1 MSDFEGLFALF
12 TLMFGLVVAEISLK
26 FADAVDS
33 HRERPVGI
41 LTPALAFLL
50 LTDVTSFWLFTWSAR
65 RALTV
70 SWHTVFAGILMAV
83 LYFMAASLV
92 FPRTNRAWKHLDD
105 HYWSRKRFV
114 AGVMLLA
121 NLAITAAMMSR
132 AVPAWN
138 DWWFYFYFGGTS
150 ASLAGLVLSRWRRLD
165 LVCLTAAIAV
175 NLLAGSDLTPGSRW
189 GYQVG
194 LTFAAVPG
202 QPASPQ

>member
-12 TLMFGLVVAEISLK
+12 TLMFGLVVAELSLK

-33 HRERPVGI
+33 RNERPIGI

-65 RALTV
+65 RVLTV
-70 SWHTVFAGILMAV
+70 SWHTVFAGVLLAV

-92 FPRTNRAWKHLDD
+92 FPRTNRAWDHLDD

-114 AGVMLLA
+114 AGVMLLV
-121 NLAITAAMMSR
+121 NVVITAALMTR
-132 AVPAWN
+132 AVPEWN
-138 DWWFYFYFGGTS
+138 DWWFYFYFSGTVC
-150 ASLAGLVLSRWRRLD
+150 SLAGLVVSRSRPLD
-165 LVCLTAAIAV
+165 LVFLACAIAV

-194 LTFAAVPG
+194 LSFAAAPV
-202 QPASPQ
+202 QLVSPQ